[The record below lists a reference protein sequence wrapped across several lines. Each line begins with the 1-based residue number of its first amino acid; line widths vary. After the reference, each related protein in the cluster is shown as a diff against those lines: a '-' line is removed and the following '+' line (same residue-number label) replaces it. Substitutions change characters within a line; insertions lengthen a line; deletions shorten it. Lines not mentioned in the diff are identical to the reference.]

1 MRLDQETGAQRG
13 VGFRRRKEQ
22 LVEKALLGLAKANYR
37 SVVQAVEIKGVVLES
52 QQRKLAGLG
61 VELLAVAV
69 GHNNA

>member
-1 MRLDQETGAQRG
+1 
-13 VGFRRRKEQ
+13 
-22 LVEKALLGLAKANYR
+22 
-37 SVVQAVEIKGVVLES
+37 VLES